1 MAPLDLTDAFNDCV
15 DRLHAGHSIDDCLRS
30 YPQHAARL
38 RPLLETAEAVRRANP
53 VVPAAV
59 RARVRARVMQS
70 GAYAPRHVWPWST
83 RVMLAAASFA
93 AVIAVAAL
101 LAVLNRQPDRRL
113 HIVPLPTGSPTST
126 PTLTASPST
135 PTLTPTPQS
144 TVTAA
149 PSQTP
154 LSPTA
159 SVTPSVTPTA
169 TASHTPA
176 AALPI
181 LGVSPAAGPEASP
194 SAEGTAPASPS
205 PEADSGAERTST
217 CRFTVSASSAN
228 LRSGPGT
235 AYTAVGYGYAGDEF
249 PVTAQ
254 HTSGLWFQV
263 QADSGKAWIAASV
276 GQLSGDCTSLP
287 VSDAPLMNSAPSV
300 PEPGSGL
307 SPTPGEDGE
316 SSGAVGPTPDDHHDD
331 NGDDSNHS
339 SEGSGDGQ

>member
-38 RPLLETAEAVRRANP
+38 RPLLETAEVVRRANP

-70 GAYAPRHVWPWST
+70 GAYTPRHVWPWSA

-93 AVIAVAAL
+93 VVVAVAVV

-113 HIVPLPTGSPTST
+113 HIVPLSTGSPTNT

-135 PTLTPTPQS
+135 PTLTPTPQP
-144 TVTAA
+144 TVTATAA

-154 LSPTA
+154 RGPTA
-159 SVTPSVTPTA
+159 SIAPSATPTA
-169 TASHTPA
+169 TASITPA

-181 LGVSPAAGPEASP
+181 LGVSPAAGLEASP
-194 SAEGTAPASPS
+194 SAEATVPASPS
-205 PEADSGAERTST
+205 PEADGGPEQAAA
-217 CRFTVSASSAN
+217 CQFTVSASSAN

-235 AYTAVGYGYAGDEF
+235 GYTAVGYGYAGDKF

-254 HTSGLWFQV
+254 HPSGEWFQV
-263 QADSGKAWIAASV
+263 QTDSGEAWIAASV

-287 VSDAPLMNSAPSV
+287 VSDAPLMNGVTPV
-300 PEPGSGL
+300 PETGDGI
-307 SPTPGEDGE
+307 SPTPGEDG
-316 SSGAVGPTPDDHHDD
+316 SSGGGVVAPTPDDNHGGSDDSGHD
-331 NGDDSNHS
+331 NG
-339 SEGSGDGQ
+339 G